1 MRAGGVVDPPSK
13 LRNQQDRAEG
23 RYNYIT
29 GGNALANER
38 RTKALLSALHRDR
51 PDGRGV
57 HTIAGVMPSWT
68 AELLQQ

>member
-23 RYNYIT
+23 RSNDTT
-29 GGNALANER
+29 GGNALTNER
-38 RTKALLSALHRDR
+38 RTKAGLSALYRNR
-51 PDGRGV
+51 PDGSDV
-57 HTIAGVMPSWT
+57 HTIAGVMPSCT